1 MHYSNKKKENETT
14 VFPSYVFAR
23 CILRSKRTTIQI
35 SYYEKK
41 KKKKV
46 ILLHFEK
53 KTRLG
58 DFIAEGNFNGYLT
71 RDPRI
76 FLFRMSKTIRTRK
89 VCRIRK
95 VRKPSSDNIVTT
107 SKA

>member
-1 MHYSNKKKENETT
+1 MKI
-14 VFPSYVFAR
+14 V
-23 CILRSKRTTIQI
+23 LL
-35 SYYEKK
+35 EKK
-41 KKKKV
+41 KKSNT
-46 ILLHFEK
+46 FAFRK

-71 RDPRI
+71 RDPKI

>member
-1 MHYSNKKKENETT
+1 MKIVLLE
-14 VFPSYVFAR
+14 
-23 CILRSKRTTIQI
+23 
-35 SYYEKK
+35 
-41 KKKKV
+41 KKV

-53 KTRLG
+53 KTCLG

-76 FLFRMSKTIRTRK
+76 FLFRMNKTTRTRK

-95 VRKPSSDNIVTT
+95 VRKPCSECKAKE
-107 SKA
+107 SKRGI